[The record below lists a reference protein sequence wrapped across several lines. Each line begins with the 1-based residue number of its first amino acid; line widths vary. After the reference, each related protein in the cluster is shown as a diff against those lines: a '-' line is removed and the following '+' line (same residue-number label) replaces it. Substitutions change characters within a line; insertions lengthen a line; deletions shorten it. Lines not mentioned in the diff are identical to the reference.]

1 MGGFLQSNIVTQA
14 VITGKAKSVVED
26 HKIKKEGADETFLV
40 IKVWFKQF
48 KSPSKCH
55 SVKFSVEVASADAG
69 AAAVYPAEFQ
79 VMMEDGNHSP
89 DLIFKVD
96 ETGI

>member
-1 MGGFLQSNIVTQA
+1 MGGFLQSNILTQA
-14 VITGKAKSVVED
+14 VITDKAKSIVEGL
-26 HKIKKEGADETFLV
+26 KIKEDGADETFLI
-40 IKVWFKQF
+40 IKVWFTQF

-69 AAAVYPAEFQ
+69 AAAVYPAEFK
-79 VMMEDGNHSP
+79 G
-89 DLIFKVD
+89 D

>member
-1 MGGFLQSNIVTQA
+1 MGGFLQSNILTQA
-14 VITGKAKSVVED
+14 VITDKAKSIVEGL
-26 HKIKKEGADETFLV
+26 KIKEDGADETFLI
-40 IKVWFKQF
+40 IKVWFTQF

-79 VMMEDGNHSP
+79 VMMEDGNHFP
-89 DLIFKVD
+89 DLIFKGD
-96 ETGI
+96 ENGI